1 MFNHVSVIEWS
12 SVNAVLV
19 AAHGIT
25 FVYSITDQDKR

>member
-1 MFNHVSVIEWS
+1 MFNRVSVIERS

-19 AAHGIT
+19 AAHGIN